1 MQNETEKHPLLKL
14 FLSIAI
20 CIFTALLLALIITQY
35 VAHHTSVEGSSMEPS
50 LSDGDQIIV
59 ENISYYQHEPE
70 RFDVIVFPNGAG
82 VNYIKRIIGLPGE
95 TVRIADGYIY
105 INGELLN
112 ENYGN
117 ELIEEPGIASSGI
130 TLAEDEYFV
139 LGDNRNASV
148 DSRRTEVGNI
158 HRTDIQGKAWIRFYP
173 FGSAGSI
180 E

>member
-1 MQNETEKHPLLKL
+1 
-14 FLSIAI
+14 
-20 CIFTALLLALIITQY
+20 
-35 VAHHTSVEGSSMEPS
+35 MEPS

-59 ENISYYQHEPE
+59 ENISYYRHEPE
-70 RFDVIVFPNGAG
+70 RFDVIVFPNGEG

-158 HRTDIQGKAWIRFYP
+158 HRTDIQGKAWLRLYP

-180 E
+180 I

>member
-1 MQNETEKHPLLKL
+1 MQNETQKHPLLKM
-14 FLSIAI
+14 FLSISI

-35 VAHHTSVEGSSMEPS
+35 VARHTSVEGSSMEPS

-59 ENISYYQHEPE
+59 ENISYYRHEPE
-70 RFDVIVFPNGAG
+70 RFDVIVFPNGEG

-158 HRTDIQGKAWIRFYP
+158 HRTDIQGKAWLRLYP

-180 E
+180 I